1 MHINCRQFVTKMHL
15 IAPNCVSDVKKFAG
29 IIPPDPNTGEGNT
42 PPRPLPRLGALRLNS
57 RGIRP
62 LDVSTGTSL

>member
-15 IAPNCVSDVKKFAG
+15 IASQILKNFPG